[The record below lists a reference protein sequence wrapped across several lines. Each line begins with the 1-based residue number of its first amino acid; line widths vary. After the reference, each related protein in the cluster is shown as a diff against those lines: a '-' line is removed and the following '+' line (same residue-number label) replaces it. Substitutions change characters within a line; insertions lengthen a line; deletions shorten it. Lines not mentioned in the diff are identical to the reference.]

1 MSYSLC
7 LCLCMC
13 VAQAR
18 EKYKHGMLC
27 INATDEKKRK
37 KEKKKIRTKSR
48 KLPLLPFF
56 CLFST
61 SSPPFSNTLRFLQA
75 AISTK
80 LVPRVLI
87 AVYEAHLLARESV
100 FVWSGIQWGRP
111 VLSKPPCGFA
121 FSFFFSSTVL
131 FFFSTP
137 PLPFFFNTRMLLG
150 LTVHAAV
157 FIEN

>member
-1 MSYSLC
+1 MACECRFPAWKWVALC
-7 LCLCMC
+7 VCFCAC
-13 VAQAR
+13 VVQAR
-18 EKYKHGMLC
+18 KKYEHGMFC
-27 INATDEKKRK
+27 INPRDEKKR
-37 KEKKKIRTKSR
+37 R
-48 KLPLLPFF
+48 KNPETSTSPLS
-56 CLFST
+56 CLSS

-121 FSFFFSSTVL
+121 FL
-131 FFFSTP
+131 FFFP
-137 PLPFFFNTRMLLG
+137 PSVVFFLPPSFLFNTRMLLG